1 MTDFVQDMINSLDK
15 TTEAGFAE
23 ALLISLS
30 ALKDEQGLL
39 LSVKLSDD
47 FNQQIDFAKQIARMM
62 LKERNPWVGLE
73 AEEILDLFDRNNV
86 YGSKWIEFARTVEA
100 KLKERNT

>member
-1 MTDFVQDMINSLDK
+1 MTDFVQDMLNSLDK

-62 LKERNPWVGLE
+62 LKERN
-73 AEEILDLFDRNNV
+73 
-86 YGSKWIEFARTVEA
+86 T
-100 KLKERNT
+100 

>member
-1 MTDFVQDMINSLDK
+1 MTDFLQDMINSLDK

-47 FNQQIDFAKQIARMM
+47 FSQQINFAKQIARMM
-62 LKERNPWVGLE
+62 IKERNPWVGLTDS
-73 AEEILDLFDRNNV
+73 EITELDMDMS
-86 YGSKWIEFARTVEA
+86 GRTMHDFIQAVEA
-100 KLKERNT
+100 KLKERNG

>member
-47 FNQQIDFAKQIARMM
+47 VNQQIDFAKQIARMM
-62 LKERNPWVGLE
+62 LKERN
-73 AEEILDLFDRNNV
+73 
-86 YGSKWIEFARTVEA
+86 T
-100 KLKERNT
+100 

>member
-47 FNQQIDFAKQIARMM
+47 FNQQVDFAKQIARMM
-62 LKERNPWVGLE
+62 
-73 AEEILDLFDRNNV
+73 I
-86 YGSKWIEFARTVEA
+86 
-100 KLKERNT
+100 KERNT